1 MRVIVRST
9 KASQLDLHGVKHQDV
24 DMIVENFILL
34 NQRSFPLT
42 IICGNSVKMVDLVNS
57 TIDRI
62 GCVREMYRY
71 GVITVAGFT

>member
-1 MRVIVRST
+1 MGHSG
-9 KASQLDLHGVKHQDV
+9 KLDLHGVKHQDV
-24 DMIVENFILL
+24 NWLVENFILM
-34 NQRSFPLT
+34 NQGSFPLT

-71 GVITVAGFT
+71 GVITVARFI